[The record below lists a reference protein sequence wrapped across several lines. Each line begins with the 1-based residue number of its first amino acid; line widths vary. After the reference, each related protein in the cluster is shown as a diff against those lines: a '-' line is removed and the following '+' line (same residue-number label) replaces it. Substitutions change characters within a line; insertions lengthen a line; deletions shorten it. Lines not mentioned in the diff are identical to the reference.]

1 VERNL
6 NLNVSNVC
14 QGMFPLRF
22 IAFSE
27 KLLLREIGFR
37 MKNCLYLVVAA
48 FTVAGSVSAYA
59 DDCSG
64 RDHNTGTVVGA
75 VGGAAIGGVASHNV
89 GGAVVG
95 GVLGALAGNAISRSE
110 DCNRQT
116 QYRQP
121 DQHRDENRLGHNGSY
136 HQGYRGQADEND
148 YWGVESYADFGADYR
163 HISEGI
169 RRGREDGSLTAY
181 EARRYEGQLQQIRS
195 RADRQQRRGRFNPQ
209 EIEDRLTQLRAQMHV
224 AREDGQGSNDQG
236 YRR

>member
-1 VERNL
+1 
-6 NLNVSNVC
+6 
-14 QGMFPLRF
+14 MFPLHF
-22 IAFSE
+22 IGFSE
-27 KLLLREIGFR
+27 KLLFREIGFR
-37 MKNCLYLVVAA
+37 MKNCLYVVVAA
-48 FTVAGSVSAYA
+48 FTVAGSACAYA

-121 DQHRDENRLGHNGSY
+121 DEHSYGNRLGYSGSY
-136 HQGYRGQADEND
+136 QQGYRGQADEND
-148 YWGVESYADFGADYR
+148 YWGVESYDDFGADYQ

-169 RRGREDGSLTAY
+169 RRGREDGSFTSYQAG
-181 EARRYEGQLQQIRS
+181 RYQDQLHQIQS

-209 EIEDRLTQLRAQMHV
+209 EIEDRLTRLRAQMHV
-224 AREDGQGSNDQG
+224 AREDGQGRNDQG
-236 YRR
+236 YKR